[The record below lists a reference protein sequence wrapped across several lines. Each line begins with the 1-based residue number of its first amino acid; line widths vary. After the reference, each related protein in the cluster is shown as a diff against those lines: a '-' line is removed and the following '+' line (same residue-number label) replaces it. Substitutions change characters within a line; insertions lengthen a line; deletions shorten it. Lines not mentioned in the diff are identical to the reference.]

1 MFGIGTPELIVI
13 AILLVLLFGAKKI
26 PDLMKGL
33 GSGIKEFKKASNIDH
48 DDGKDHGDNEQR
60 NLERERERLRLE
72 REQLQRE
79 REQLNR

>member
-1 MFGIGTPELIVI
+1 MFGIGTPELIII

-33 GSGIKEFKKASNIDH
+33 GSGIKEFKKASNVDQ
-48 DDGKDHGDNEQR
+48 DDSRDSDQTR
-60 NLERERERLRLE
+60 LEREREQLRLE